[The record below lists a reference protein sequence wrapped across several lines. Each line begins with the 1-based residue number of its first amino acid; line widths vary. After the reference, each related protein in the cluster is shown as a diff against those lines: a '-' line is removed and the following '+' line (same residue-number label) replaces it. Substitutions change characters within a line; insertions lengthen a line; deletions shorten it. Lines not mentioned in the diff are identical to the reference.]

1 LHPPELMSSRTVRLT
16 HLVLGSADPGLE
28 RSAPFVTPEKEPS

>member
-1 LHPPELMSSRTVRLT
+1 MSSRTVRLT
-16 HLVLGSADPGLE
+16 HPVLGSADPGLE